1 MKTSLHRPTRR
12 QTLLG
17 AAGLAAFPAT
27 APAHP
32 HPDNPRR
39 SALGEWRTLSALPF
53 ATQEIYPARHRT
65 VAPGPTGKPVS
76 TATIVTAGG
85 FTPASGFSE
94 NISDRVWFY
103 NPATDT
109 WREGEPLP
117 DPMHHVALVS
127 NSGTIYAI
135 GGFTAS
141 GADRWRMENRVMTLD
156 GPDAD
161 AWYEATPL
169 PFPQAE
175 VVAAGLAGRIH
186 VVGGRSPAGSR
197 NSGWR
202 DHIDT
207 DKHFAYV
214 AAADRWYERAPLPT
228 PRNSAAGAVFG
239 SALYVIGGRTVSGG
253 NSDRVDVYDPQ
264 TDRWQRAAPL
274 PKSKR
279 GPVGRGG
286 HAAATYNGHIY
297 AFGGEWFGDD
307 GGGVY
312 SEVFEYDPLED
323 KWRSV
328 AGMPRPRHGL
338 GAVALED
345 GIYVLGGAREP
356 AGNGTTGAVDRFVI

>member
-1 MKTSLHRPTRR
+1 M
-12 QTLLG
+12 
-17 AAGLAAFPAT
+17 
-27 APAHP
+27 
-32 HPDNPRR
+32 
-39 SALGEWRTLSALPF
+39 
-53 ATQEIYPARHRT
+53 
-65 VAPGPTGKPVS
+65 
-76 TATIVTAGG
+76 
-85 FTPASGFSE
+85 
-94 NISDRVWFY
+94 
-103 NPATDT
+103 
-109 WREGEPLP
+109 
-117 DPMHHVALVS
+117 
-127 NSGTIYAI
+127 
-135 GGFTAS
+135 
-141 GADRWRMENRVMTLD
+141 
-156 GPDAD
+156 
-161 AWYEATPL
+161 
-169 PFPQAE
+169 
-175 VVAAGLAGRIH
+175 
-186 VVGGRSPAGSR
+186 
-197 NSGWR
+197 
-202 DHIDT
+202 
-207 DKHFAYV
+207 
-214 AAADRWYERAPLPT
+214 PT